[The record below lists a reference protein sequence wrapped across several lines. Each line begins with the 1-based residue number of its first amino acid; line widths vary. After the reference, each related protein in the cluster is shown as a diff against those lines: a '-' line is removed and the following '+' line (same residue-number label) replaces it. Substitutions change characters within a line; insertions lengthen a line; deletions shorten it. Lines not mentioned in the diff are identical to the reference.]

1 MKKGLLI
8 TSILIILLV
17 AILGSTVLNQRYTLA
32 IEKNWSIQLPRSY
45 DELYGID
52 SGQSFLGDGERFHVF
67 EYRDNHDVIA
77 ALSWKKG
84 PNADLEE
91 SIYKILKSLG
101 ASATFTPDFSSEYL
115 YSTHVRADGTSTLY
129 LVFFESTHRLY
140 LIESIF

>member
-17 AILGSTVLNQRYTLA
+17 AVLGSYVLNQRYTLA
-32 IEKNWSIQLPRSY
+32 IERNWSIQLPRSY
-45 DELYGID
+45 DELYVID

-77 ALSWKKG
+77 ALSWENG
-84 PNADLEE
+84 PNTDIED
-91 SIYKILKSLG
+91 SISKILKSLG
-101 ASATFTPDFSSEYL
+101 ASATFTPDFKSEYL
-115 YSTHVRADGTSTLY
+115 YSTHVRSDGYSTLY